1 MQCYKWPIRIAVLA
15 VVGIFMD
22 GLESRAQQTANSLYR
37 QTSEMADI
45 MIQYDADK
53 GSIMRF
59 YSTDAS
65 QREWWTRRQLSD
77 YNSPER
83 RQRLLQLINNY
94 QEQMEG
100 VDFDKMNI
108 NGKVDYI
115 LFKRDLDDEE
125 YKLQQEDKAYQQVT
139 SHLPFSDRIYAMEKP
154 RRRGITVNGE
164 EVAKELDDIRKEIIK
179 AIESEQTPKN

>member
-1 MQCYKWPIRIAVLA
+1 MQCYKWTKQIAVLA
-15 VVGIFMD
+15 VVVIFMH
-22 GLESRAQQTANSLYR
+22 GLQPRAQQTTNSLYL

-59 YSTDAS
+59 YSTDPS
-65 QREWWTRRQLSD
+65 QREWWMRRQLSD

-94 QEQMEG
+94 RQQVEG
-100 VDFDKMNI
+100 VDFDKMNT

-125 YKLQQEDKAYQQVT
+125 YKLQLEDKAYQQVT
-139 SHLPFSDRIYAMEKP
+139 SYVPFSDRIYAMENP
-154 RRRGITVNGE
+154 GE
-164 EVAKELDDIRKEIIK
+164 GVLR
-179 AIESEQTPKN
+179 